1 MAARDASHQWCDD
14 ADRIRA
20 DRIRAR
26 GALQRDPVIMDAG
39 ERIHEWLIII
49 P

>member
-20 DRIRAR
+20 R
-26 GALQRDPVIMDAG
+26 GALQCNPVIMDAG